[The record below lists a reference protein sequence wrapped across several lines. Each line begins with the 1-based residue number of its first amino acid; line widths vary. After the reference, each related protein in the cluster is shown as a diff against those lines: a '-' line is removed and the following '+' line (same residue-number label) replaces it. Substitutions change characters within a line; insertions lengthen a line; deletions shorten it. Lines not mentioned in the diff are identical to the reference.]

1 MRNCVA
7 RQEARGIEEGDG
19 VSLGGRGV
27 EIGTVRGCGNDTG
40 EPRTL
45 ARRYTRHSQ
54 RLFDL
59 CKKVLECL
67 RGHTLW
73 RVVHGISLV
82 VSGGRGVWGVKE
94 VLEVPALALQARAVQ
109 LEENTLPRHP
119 NDDVAIVVPK
129 GIVIALMCV

>member
-1 MRNCVA
+1 MR
-7 RQEARGIEEGDG
+7 
-19 VSLGGRGV
+19 LGGRGV
-27 EIGTVRGCGNDTG
+27 ETGAVRGCGNDTG

-67 RGHTLW
+67 RGHTL
-73 RVVHGISLV
+73 RCVVHGISLV
-82 VSGGRGVWGVKE
+82 VSGRRSIRGVE
-94 VLEVPALALQARAVQ
+94 EALEVPAPALQARAVQ
-109 LEENTLPRHP
+109 LEENTLSRHP

-129 GIVIALMCV
+129 GIVIAVPWM